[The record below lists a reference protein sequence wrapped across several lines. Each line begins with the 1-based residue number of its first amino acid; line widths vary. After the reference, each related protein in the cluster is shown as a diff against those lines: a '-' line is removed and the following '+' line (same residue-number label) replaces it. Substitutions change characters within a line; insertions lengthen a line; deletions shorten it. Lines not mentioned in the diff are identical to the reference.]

1 MGTAF
6 NLERIR
12 AAFADAAID
21 SSLWDQTMDVV
32 AEATSG
38 SGALLLPIKGRLPS
52 IPCSGSM
59 RASLDTYIRD
69 GWIHRDERYRGV
81 QTMVQ
86 RGVTTDLDFAS
97 PAEISGHPYYQEF
110 LAPFG
115 LRWFAGVRVAAGDD
129 LWCLSIQRSI
139 REGPFNPAE
148 IEQLACLSKQLTS
161 GAALAQALGF
171 ARAEAALDAFNVSGS
186 PVALLNRC
194 GEVLQLNHAAELL
207 LGRDL
212 RVTCRRLVSV
222 DRKAT
227 SALNAALHELLWSC
241 SSSALT
247 MSPVLLPR
255 SGRHSLLA
263 YPMRLSRVSAGA
275 LSPCQAIIVIVD
287 PDARSRP
294 PETVLRSCF
303 GLTSAEAKVA
313 KAIAGGGMLEEVS
326 AELGISYST
335 ARNQLKAV
343 FAKTGTHRQAEL
355 VTLFAGLLNGYQVH

>member
-6 NLERIR
+6 DLEKMR
-12 AAFADAAID
+12 AAFTDAAID

-38 SGALLLPIKGRLPS
+38 SGALLLPIKGRLPR
-52 IPCSGSM
+52 IPCSSSM
-59 RASLDTYIRD
+59 RASLDIYIRD

-97 PAEISGHPYYQEF
+97 PAEIAGHPYYQEF

-115 LRWFAGVRVAAGDD
+115 LRWFAGIKVAAGDD

-139 REGPFNPAE
+139 RQGPFKPGE
-148 IEQLACLSKQLTS
+148 VEQLARLSKQLGS

-194 GEVLQLNHAAELL
+194 GEVLQLNHAAEQL

-212 RVTCRRLVSV
+212 QITSRRLVSM

-227 SALNAALHELLWSC
+227 TALDAALHALLWAR
-241 SSSALT
+241 SSSSLT
-247 MSPVLLPR
+247 MPPVLLPR
-255 SGRHSLLA
+255 TERHPLVA
-263 YPMRLSRVSAGA
+263 YPTRLSRVSAGA

-294 PETVLRSCF
+294 PEAVLRSCF

-313 KAIAGGGMLEEVS
+313 KAVAGGGMLEAVS
-326 AELGISYST
+326 AELGISYAT

-355 VTLFAGLLNGYQVH
+355 VTLFARLLNGYQVL